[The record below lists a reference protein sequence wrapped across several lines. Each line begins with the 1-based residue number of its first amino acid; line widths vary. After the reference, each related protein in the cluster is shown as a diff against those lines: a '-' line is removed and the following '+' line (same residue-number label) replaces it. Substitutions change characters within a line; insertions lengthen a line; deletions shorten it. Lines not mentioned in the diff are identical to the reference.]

1 MGRQIRVWY
10 LSHMHNTSLNSNV
23 IPERMFEKDDAEK
36 YLQAINHK
44 NFPHAKS

>member
-1 MGRQIRVWY
+1 MVRSEFGIYQICI
-10 LSHMHNTSLNSNV
+10 NTSLNSNV

-44 NFPHAKS
+44 NLPHAKS